1 MKYLL
6 FILLCVSCGD
16 DGFRKVEKLEGFRIL
31 GIVADNSEV
40 AAGASVNV
48 SVVIADVEGTEDSIT
63 GSYITCPDPGI
74 ARGAEAF
81 CDTPVESGNYIFDM
95 TLPSMSG
102 RVGVGGNVLVNVPLT
117 ILNGKS
123 SIEKFNGVA
132 LLVIFNFNVNGVNHS
147 AYKRIVAT
155 DGSRARNTVPTG
167 SAILLNNQVIASA
180 PVDGDNL
187 LVTTAPA
194 ENYEVMNV
202 DGSKETLTE
211 KYEIAWYTNSG
222 KFDLPKAKIDEVVE
236 YQGDSYSTMTIAVIR
251 DERGGLD
258 FVKAYF
264 P

>member
-6 FILLCVSCGD
+6 FILLCISCGD

-40 AAGASVNV
+40 AAPATVTVNAL
-48 SVVIADVEGTEDSIT
+48 IADVNGTENSII
-63 GSYITCPDPGI
+63 GNYITCIDPGI
-74 ARGAEAF
+74 SRGAEAS
-81 CDTPVESGNYIFDM
+81 CDSPINGPTSFTINLNAIP
-95 TLPSMSG
+95 G
-102 RVGVGGNVLVNVPLT
+102 RVGLGPNLSVNVPAT
-117 ILNGKS
+117 ILDGRS
-123 SIEKFNGVA
+123 TLEKFNGVA
-132 LLVIFNFNVNGVNHS
+132 VIVIINFTVNGVNHS

-155 DGSRARNTVPTG
+155 DGTRARNTVPTG

-180 PVDGDNL
+180 PNDGDNL
-187 LVTTAPA
+187 SVTTAPA
-194 ENYEVMNV
+194 ETYEVMNV
-202 DGSKETLTE
+202 DGSKETLSE

-236 YQGDSYSTMTIAVIR
+236 YQGDTASTLTIAVIR